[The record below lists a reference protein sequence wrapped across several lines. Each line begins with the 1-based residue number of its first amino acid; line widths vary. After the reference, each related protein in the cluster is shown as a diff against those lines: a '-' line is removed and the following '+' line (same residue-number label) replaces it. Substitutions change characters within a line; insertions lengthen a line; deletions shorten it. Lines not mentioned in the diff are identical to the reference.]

1 MLHQHGHHHVDEHEL
16 GGEHE
21 GDKVHG
27 RDKLKAW
34 IAGIVHIS
42 AVVWWTLPQCILVRQ
57 RMRRGWSRVVL
68 GEREQNIRYH
78 KCHSLVKKLLLEYLE
93 SGGDDEKKSRVKI

>member
-34 IAGIVHIS
+34 IAGIVHIG
-42 AVVWWTLPQCILVRQ
+42 VMVWWALPQCVLKAEEYQLMKNDCVQMDSQSDKTDQPSRAPDFLDKIL
-57 RMRRGWSRVVL
+57 
-68 GEREQNIRYH
+68 
-78 KCHSLVKKLLLEYLE
+78 
-93 SGGDDEKKSRVKI
+93 